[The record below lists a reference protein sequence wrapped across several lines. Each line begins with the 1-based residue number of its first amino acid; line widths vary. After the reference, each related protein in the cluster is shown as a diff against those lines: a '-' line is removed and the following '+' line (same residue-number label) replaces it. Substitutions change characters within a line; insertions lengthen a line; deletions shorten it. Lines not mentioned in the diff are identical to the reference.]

1 MKIVRF
7 AISSMI
13 SMFLEDRWAALS
25 AGNNSRILYTLSIK
39 EDWYLVAI
47 GMIWFIVRSP
57 NTRASIWIFF
67 VYISHLTS
75 LRASSS
81 LRVMTPWF
89 EHADTAIFQ
98 ISVEDQRHAG
108 LAIQAPACGLGLP
121 FLAVAIAVE
130 MDRLA
135 FLDILADYLDDSGE
149 LIPFRWLS

>member
-1 MKIVRF
+1 
-7 AISSMI
+7 
-13 SMFLEDRWAALS
+13 MFLEDRWAALS

-81 LRVMTPWF
+81 LRVMTP
-89 EHADTAIFQ
+89 
-98 ISVEDQRHAG
+98 V
-108 LAIQAPACGLGLP
+108 
-121 FLAVAIAVE
+121 
-130 MDRLA
+130 
-135 FLDILADYLDDSGE
+135 DSNMRT
-149 LIPFRWLS
+149 LLSFK